1 MDETTS
7 SFVAEV
13 RNDLL
18 TETPP
23 TKKIALLEYR
33 KTSGTWNAQEWTRQ
47 ELLRTAQG
55 KCQQLFHTTVG
66 ALKQGDIRFVNTE
79 VSSEAEPMFLVRML
93 AFFVNLNCVRALIL
107 PDRMLLFIP
116 EKEEEVVLMV
126 QSKIAELSTGILD
139 SNLTFREELQLGSLD
154 LNEPRLSTEEPIAK
168 MDSETKANMQ
178 VISSSRGVMT
188 RQRNS
193 SQTVVGRSEA
203 FELYTFEAVLWTAMK
218 LLERDRDRLAP
229 QIERITLL
237 AMKDQSSSTLQSLRQ
252 IRKTTFALLSRAER
266 ELSVLVDLTSNDREM
281 ALMSFS
287 NVLKN
292 PEHYRSDAPH
302 TTWTHLQHDMEML
315 LKLTFNGLVR
325 SFVASDSL
333 WSKSN

>member
-126 QSKIAELSTGILD
+126 
-139 SNLTFREELQLGSLD
+139 
-154 LNEPRLSTEEPIAK
+154 
-168 MDSETKANMQ
+168 
-178 VISSSRGVMT
+178 
-188 RQRNS
+188 
-193 SQTVVGRSEA
+193 
-203 FELYTFEAVLWTAMK
+203 
-218 LLERDRDRLAP
+218 
-229 QIERITLL
+229 
-237 AMKDQSSSTLQSLRQ
+237 
-252 IRKTTFALLSRAER
+252 
-266 ELSVLVDLTSNDREM
+266 
-281 ALMSFS
+281 
-287 NVLKN
+287 
-292 PEHYRSDAPH
+292 
-302 TTWTHLQHDMEML
+302 
-315 LKLTFNGLVR
+315 
-325 SFVASDSL
+325 
-333 WSKSN
+333 